1 MLATLSRPLLF
12 SKPILRSTLSNRP
25 EGGEP
30 LLLRTRRAGSGE
42 NPRCTALLLD
52 QIQSGFK
59 IFSKLLLWTKVKR
72 RKKANRV
79 ERYEW

>member
-30 LLLRTRRAGSGE
+30 LLLRTRRAGSRRE
-42 NPRCTALLLD
+42 SAVTALLD

-59 IFSKLLLWTKVKR
+59 IFSKLLWTKEKKVKD
-72 RKKANRV
+72 KANRV

>member
-42 NPRCTALLLD
+42 NPRSRLLD

-59 IFSKLLLWTKVKR
+59 IFSKLLWTKEK
-72 RKKANRV
+72 KDKANRV

>member
-42 NPRCTALLLD
+42 NPRMHGFLD

-59 IFSKLLLWTKVKR
+59 IFSKLLWTKEK
-72 RKKANRV
+72 KDKANRV